1 MCIRAGVALAVPLF
15 LGAGSS
21 AMAASPEYCAVYAHA
36 SADPQGAASASADDT
51 DALKR
56 AYDKAYYECLN
67 LDDEPKL
74 PVDFADRGLDNPG
87 VGEGD
92 LSVDDEKVI
101 KPEKKASAKIKKTA
115 SIDKPAKR
123 KKWKSGYEA
132 WTPEWSKWC
141 EANYKS
147 FDPKTGTYNSYSGEQ
162 KFCR

>member
-1 MCIRAGVALAVPLF
+1 
-15 LGAGSS
+15 
-21 AMAASPEYCAVYAHA
+21 MAASPEYCEVYAHA

-74 PVDFADRGLDNPG
+74 PVDFADRGLDQG

-92 LSVDDEKVI
+92 LSVDDEKPI
-101 KPEKKASAKIKKTA
+101 KPAVKAAPKPKKTA
-115 SIDKPAKR
+115 SVDKPKR
-123 KKWKSGYEA
+123 KKYRSGYEA
-132 WTPEWSKWC
+132 WTPEWTKWC